1 MPPYGILFLISLAK
15 EVLGHRGWE
24 SAENIEGFV
33 IVPGK
38 THLST
43 TSSSES
49 SSNHRRGEFLPK
61 TAQEQTWTALRPPA
75 RALGPPKLALLM
87 MVNDSVPLSHVW
99 LSWFD
104 TVGTAL
110 KPAVFLHAHGISQK
124 NDFGTPSFAPYLV
137 WPPVPSTWKK
147 TFDVELELMGLA
159 LADPNVTHVATVCE
173 KSVPL
178 KPVSF
183 IYSELLREPATRMCP
198 SSAAIKR
205 AETWW
210 LMSREDAE
218 LFMSQ
223 KDLVSASFQPTNKV
237 DGELSFLYPLRLRS
251 TRWGEMSPLKM
262 HCVMFADW
270 SDKFS
275 QGFGDGRSACDCPSL
290 LTANY
295 TRSTKAHPRSFS
307 VGSKLWSELR
317 SSPFWFGRKVVQ
329 FDVPADTLW
338 RDDV

>member
-137 WPPVPSTWKK
+137 WPPVPSSWLD
-147 TFDVELELMGLA
+147 TFDVEMELMRLA
-159 LADPNVTHVATVCE
+159 LADPDVTHVATVCE
-173 KSVPL
+173 SSVPL

-183 IYSELLREPATRMCP
+183 IYSALSRKPATRMCP
-198 SSAAIKR
+198 SSEEIRR

-210 LMSREDAE
+210 LMSREDAQ
-218 LFMSQ
+218 LFITQ
-223 KDLVSASFQPTNKV
+223 KNLVNASFRPVGRATN
-237 DGELSFLYPLRLRS
+237 ELTFLYPLRLRS
-251 TRWGEMSPLKM
+251 TRWGEASPLKM
-262 HCVMFADW
+262 QCVMFTDW
-270 SDKFS
+270 SDHRK
-275 QGFGDGRSACDCPSL
+275 GFADHRSLCDCPSL
-290 LTANY
+290 QKEDYN
-295 TRSTKAHPRSFS
+295 RSTRAHPRSFS
-307 VGSKLWSELR
+307 IGSKSWSQLR
-317 SSPFWFGRKVVQ
+317 LSPFWFGRKVVQ
-329 FDVPADTLW
+329 FDVPAKTLW